1 MSCEAG
7 DGVMGFRPEEP
18 QVTLLHQ
25 AQIALHALHTR
36 RHRLGH
42 VKIMVLDYIRCIWA
56 EI

>member
-25 AQIALHALHTR
+25 AQIALHYRYSAREEDNLSD
-36 RHRLGH
+36 RHP
-42 VKIMVLDYIRCIWA
+42 
-56 EI
+56 

>member
-1 MSCEAG
+1 
-7 DGVMGFRPEEP
+7 MGFRPEEP

-25 AQIALHALHTR
+25 ALIALHALHTR

-42 VKIMVLDYIRCIWA
+42 VKIMVLDYIWCIWA